1 MALASVVEKGE
12 INPFQVDVLDRL
24 GIDTQN

>member
-1 MALASVVEKGE
+1 MALANVVENRE
-12 INPFQVDVLDRL
+12 VTPFQVDVLDRL